1 MIRKEGEKEQ
11 LWNVVVFTFCCL
23 CFDILLPFSIQPHPP
38 PHNHKWNDLTF
49 RYFPLHFHCNPPLP
63 KQGTVR
69 GVEEEGHWLL
79 EISKLGK
86 YLQCDSSL
94 PWCMGAKMAILVAT
108 FDTHFWDDIKMISD
122 GTQRLLKTTLK
133 YPVPLFWF
141 LPAVQRHAQVMGR
154 KMEEEELSFN
164 FSNFNDFSNF
174 SNFRLLWNWN
184 LSKKIILI

>member
-63 KQGTVR
+63 KQGSIS

-86 YLQCDSSL
+86 YLQCDGSL
-94 PWCMGAKMAILVAT
+94 PWCMGAKMAILVARSPRKYST
-108 FDTHFWDDIKMISD
+108 LLRWYHLGQI
-122 GTQRLLKTTLK
+122 QRLLKTTIK
-133 YPVPLFWF
+133 YPVPWF
-141 LPAVQRHAQVMGR
+141 LPAVQRHGQGMG
-154 KMEEEELSFN
+154 KTEEEEGVQT
-164 FSNFNDFSNF
+164 
-174 SNFRLLWNWN
+174 
-184 LSKKIILI
+184 IT